1 MKKTLLAVSIAALT
15 LGGCTSMMN
24 TVKKP
29 GRMNES
35 GVIRPCHRDNYDA
48 QACGNSIFNQ
58 KVIGK
63 IHVGQ
68 PMKDVRAIMRHD
80 AERRR
85 VEGSNESWGYVTDY
99 ENREMTWI
107 AFRDGVVESIY
118 KVPWS
123 RD

>member
-1 MKKTLLAVSIAALT
+1 MKKLILAVSIAGLA
-15 LGGCTSMMN
+15 LGGCTSMMD

-35 GVIRPCHRDNYDA
+35 GQIRPCHRDDYDA
-48 QACGNSIFNQ
+48 QSCGNAIFNA

-63 IHVGQ
+63 IHVDQ
-68 PMKDVRAIMRHD
+68 TMADVRAIMRHE
-80 AERRR
+80 AEKRS
-85 VEGSNESWGYVTDY
+85 VNGSSESWGYVTDY

-107 AFRDGVVESIY
+107 AFRDGAVSSIN
-118 KVPWS
+118 KEPWS